1 MFIYIRFM
9 PRVKTIKDAQVLE
22 KTLDLLIVRGP
33 HQLTLSEVGQAVSLS
48 PSTLV
53 QRFGSKDGLV
63 QRTLEYATE
72 QLERSIELMPDSGD
86 ARRDLID
93 WLITLASA
101 FQTRDHVAGNLTLLI
116 ADLNDEQRRHSAA
129 RYTDAMRRGIERK
142 LRALGSPL
150 PTFYAKLIEAQWHG
164 LVIQWAI
171 HGQGGLESWMREG
184 LSGLLDALGL

>member
-1 MFIYIRFM
+1 M

-22 KTLDLLIVRGP
+22 QTLDLLIARGP
-33 HQLTLSEVGQAVSLS
+33 HQLTLLEVGQAVGLS

-72 QLERSIELMPDSGD
+72 QLERSLALMPDSGD

-116 ADLNDEQRRHSAA
+116 ADLNDAQRRQSAA
-129 RYTDAMRRGIERK
+129 RYTDAMRRGIERA